1 MGERGSEHSDGLRDL
16 SRAGLGAVGVLVINT
31 KDVQFM
37 DTRALV
43 RAVIR
48 LVGGNA
54 PPSQVAAAVSFAE
67 RALAYRAQCLQNERG
82 LVDSL
87 AYWGRKQA

>member
-1 MGERGSEHSDGLRDL
+1 MVVRVKETM
-16 SRAGLGAVGVLVINT
+16 VGI
-31 KDVQFM
+31 KDAQFM

-48 LVGGNA
+48 LVGA
-54 PPSQVAAAVSFAE
+54 KASPSQIAAAVSFAQ
-67 RALAYRAQCLQNERG
+67 RALAYRTRCLQNECG

-87 AYWGRKQA
+87 AYWGREKR